1 MLLIPSQSL
10 QASWW
15 ASTLFLGYTILKHH
29 YSCRIGQ
36 INLKQ
41 WLRLQFCGMGFLQ
54 RVFGMV
60 IPGNMV
66 NLPTGLTSDCSRSK
80 VSYYREAV
88 SRWLYFLPARRGYQ
102 GQEGSFQLCF
112 FLFFFSPNVIQH
124 SWIALLSRRGSSP
137 ASEPAALQHLHMR
150 GSPEVHCSK
159 GSNFG
164 QELSSQQGN
173 CCCAAR
179 LPLSPLHLP
188 F

>member
-112 FLFFFSPNVIQH
+112 FLFFFFSKCNSTQ
-124 SWIALLSRRGSSP
+124 LNSSAVKERVLPCFRACCITTP
-137 ASEPAALQHLHMR
+137 AHE
-150 GSPEVHCSK
+150 G
-159 GSNFG
+159 
-164 QELSSQQGN
+164 
-173 CCCAAR
+173 
-179 LPLSPLHLP
+179 
-188 F
+188 